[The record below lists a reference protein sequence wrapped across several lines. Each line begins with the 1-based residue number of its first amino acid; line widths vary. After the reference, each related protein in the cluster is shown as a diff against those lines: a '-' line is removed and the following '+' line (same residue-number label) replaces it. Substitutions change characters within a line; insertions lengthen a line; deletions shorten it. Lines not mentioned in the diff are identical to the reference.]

1 LKVKSRSSAPV
12 DGAGFFLPNQ
22 RTVTVHQSNSK
33 KLLDKEDVMRI
44 NQKIKYGVAC
54 LFELSKTPIE
64 FRDAGDISTKQ
75 NIPPAYA
82 QKVLQSMAHAG
93 LIFALKGVGYRLT
106 RPLSRITALEVM
118 EALTVEMDP
127 NATNPDIGVL
137 LEKRVNE
144 ALGSF
149 TLAELISH

>member
-1 LKVKSRSSAPV
+1 MK
-12 DGAGFFLPNQ
+12 
-22 RTVTVHQSNSK
+22 
-33 KLLDKEDVMRI
+33 I
-44 NQKIKYGVAC
+44 NQKVKYGAAC
-54 LFELSKTPIE
+54 LFELSHTPTE
-64 FRDAGDISTKQ
+64 FRDAEEISTRQ

-106 RPLSRITALEVM
+106 RPLSSITALQVM
-118 EALTVEMDP
+118 EALTADVDP
-127 NATNPDIGVL
+127 NASNTDMGVL

-149 TLAELISH
+149 TLAELVAPTSPK

>member
-1 LKVKSRSSAPV
+1 
-12 DGAGFFLPNQ
+12 
-22 RTVTVHQSNSK
+22 
-33 KLLDKEDVMRI
+33 MRI

-54 LFELSKTPIE
+54 LFELAKTPTE
-64 FRDAGDISTKQ
+64 FHGADEISAKQ

-82 QKVLQSMAHAG
+82 HKVLHSLALAG
-93 LIFALKGVGYRLT
+93 LILALKGVGYRLT
-106 RPLSRITALEVM
+106 RPLARITALEVM

-127 NATNPDIGVL
+127 NATNPDMGIL

-149 TLAELISH
+149 TLAELIAR